1 MEVLLQEITVSGYEI
16 HKNLQNDIQLT
27 AKDRLYFT
35 RFNALES
42 LDKESYIKGLASLAI
57 SASDNRE
64 IRENITSQKR
74 LERMYASLSINIE
87 PYDQTSLLS
96 LEAIDYILLNV
107 IEYIDSNCDGY
118 GRFDFIDR
126 IKNARRSG
134 LAPTKQDGNPFTD
147 I

>member
-1 MEVLLQEITVSGYEI
+1 MEVLLQEMTVSGYEI
-16 HKNLQNDIQLT
+16 HKSIQNDIKLT
-27 AKDRLYFT
+27 AQDRLYFT

-57 SASDNRE
+57 SVSDNCE
-64 IRENITSQKR
+64 THENITSQKR

-87 PYDQTSLLS
+87 PYDETRLLS
-96 LEAIDYILLNV
+96 LETVDSILLNV

-118 GRFDFIDR
+118 YGLDFIDR
-126 IKNARRSG
+126 IRTARRSG
-134 LAPTKQDGNPFTD
+134 LAPTKQDSNPFTD